1 MFAYFISQEVS
12 KSSEL
17 VLTEVCSE
25 IENEESV
32 GTEPKI
38 ESEEVNSHQ
47 KLKKKKRKSEYNSE
61 DLLIPDS
68 TTVDKLGT
76 ERKVKKKKRD
86 REETET
92 QSDINT
98 KKIRIENP
106 EIKGKKK
113 KNKHKHLEV

>member
-38 ESEEVNSHQ
+38 ESEEVNSEK

-61 DLLIPDS
+61 DLIPDS
-68 TTVDKLGT
+68 TTVHKLGT